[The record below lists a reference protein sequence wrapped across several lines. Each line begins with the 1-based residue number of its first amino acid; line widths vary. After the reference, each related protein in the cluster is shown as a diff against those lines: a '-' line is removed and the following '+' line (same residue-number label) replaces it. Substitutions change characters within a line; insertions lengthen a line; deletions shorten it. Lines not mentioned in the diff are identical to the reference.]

1 MFNEPNS
8 WMQVVSDLMETY
20 NEVRTESED
29 SSDDDY
35 DEFILTRNTT
45 TSSSDDD
52 NVCRAEVWKC
62 MSGVLE
68 TGIKYMDT
76 PGDVYQQL
84 TPVLYK
90 AVFHGGLKSMWS
102 SIMEVRIIENY
113 FFRFLNFHYLN
124 TDSTNEENGWMHSST

>member
-1 MFNEPNS
+1 
-8 WMQVVSDLMETY
+8 MQVVSDLMETY

-52 NVCRAEVWKC
+52 DDNVCRAEVWKC

-76 PGDVYQQL
+76 PGDVYQHL

-102 SIMEVRIIENY
+102 SIMEVCIVENI
-113 FFRFLNFHYLN
+113 F
-124 TDSTNEENGWMHSST
+124 

>member
-1 MFNEPNS
+1 MALTFKVKINHTGWMFNEPNS

-35 DEFILTRNTT
+35 DEFILTRNST
-45 TSSSDDD
+45 TSSSDDDD

-62 MSGVLE
+62 MSVVLE

-76 PGDVYQQL
+76 PGDVYQHL

-102 SIMEVRIIENY
+102 SIMEVCVIENI
-113 FFRFLNFHYLN
+113 FSDF
-124 TDSTNEENGWMHSST
+124 

>member
-45 TSSSDDD
+45 TRSSVDD

-76 PGDVYQQL
+76 PGDVYQHL

-102 SIMEVRIIENY
+102 SIMEVRIIEKKSDFKIFKY
-113 FFRFLNFHYLN
+113 IN